1 MLFIDLQTKHSGKCY
16 CDYFFQFIQ
25 LNLSY
30 LELNNLREEFFFET
44 YNSSNN
50 EVEKDSKHSRTLDY
64 QIEIQMKYQRQIL
77 RRFDDIYKAYYRF
90 IKSSL
95 GVNNISDEVKPTV
108 ENINSLNKGTFGK
121 NNL

>member
-16 CDYFFQFIQ
+16 CDYLFQFIQ

-30 LELNNLREEFFFET
+30 LEINNLGEEFFFET